1 MATATARARRS
12 ARSAGSRAARPAKQ
26 RKGSETPR
34 IFTPPLR
41 ELTPQTSLGFAC
53 IEFAEQVCGESLYPW
68 QKWLLIHALELAPG
82 LTVSTLG
89 QRGSLDPIFRFRK
102 VVVLVA
108 RQNGKSKISALLSLF
123 FMYELG
129 TDLVLGTA
137 QDLDTAEEVWDGAL
151 EIIEETPEL
160 AELADKPIRVNGKK
174 TIRLLSGE
182 RYKVKAANR
191 RAGRGLS
198 GDLILLDE
206 LREHQSWD
214 AWAAITKT
222 TNARPAAMIWALS
235 NAGDATS
242 IVLRY
247 LRKQAHA
254 DLGDPDGLNADDDPA
269 EALLPDEDDLDGL
282 VDLAEDG
289 DDLDVGDFEEDG
301 GTLGLFEWSSPPNV
315 SVVESSPADTRALI
329 EGLLQA
335 NPSTGYCISLRTLLD
350 ASRNEPEWV
359 TKAEVLCQWNE
370 GSIEGLY
377 PPGSWEK
384 SADEKSRR
392 ATGAEVALCVDVS
405 WDRSHAH
412 IGLATFREDDDL
424 HVEVI
429 ASRVGTDWVV
439 PWFTDSARSDSV
451 KSAPVA
457 IQKGSPAQSLV
468 QPLCDAGVNVI
479 EWGGSNLVPAFGAF
493 YDLVRAALGS
503 GRRVWH
509 RNEGQGL
516 LNVAAATAVSKPMA
530 NGGWVIDRRKSAS
543 DASPLI
549 AVNGATWCLLRPT
562 EKPAVSAYES
572 GRLEVI

>member
-1 MATATARARRS
+1 M
-12 ARSAGSRAARPAKQ
+12 
-26 RKGSETPR
+26 
-34 IFTPPLR
+34 
-41 ELTPQTSLGFAC
+41 
-53 IEFAEQVCGESLYPW
+53 EFATEVCGIDLFPW
-68 QKWLLIHALELAPG
+68 QRWLLIHALELAPG
-82 LTVSTLG
+82 LTVSTLNE
-89 QRGSLDPIFRFRK
+89 RGRLDPIFRFRK
-102 VVVLVA
+102 IVVLVA
-108 RQNGKSKISALLSLF
+108 RQNGKSTLSQVLSLF
-123 FMYELG
+123 FLYELG

-242 IVLRY
+242 VVLRY

-254 DLGDPDGLNADDDPA
+254 SLGDPDGINEEDDPA
-269 EALLPDEDDLDGL
+269 ALLPAEVDDM
-282 VDLAEDG
+282 VDLAEEDG
-289 DDLDVGDFEEDG
+289 DLDLDDFEEDG
-301 GTLGLFEWSSPPNV
+301 ETLGLFEWSSPPDV
-315 SVVESSPADTRALI
+315 PISGRSRAETQTLI
-329 EGLLQA
+329 EGLLYA

-350 ASRNEPEWV
+350 AARNEPEWV

-384 SADEKSRR
+384 SADEDSKR
-392 ATGAEVALCVDVS
+392 APDADVALCVDVS

-412 IGLATFREDDDL
+412 IGLATTREDGDY

-439 PWFTDSARSDSV
+439 PWLTSEDRSEV
-451 KSAPVA
+451 VRSAPVA
-457 IQKGSPAQSLV
+457 VQKGSPATSLV
-468 QPLCDAGVNVI
+468 QTMTDAGVNVV
-479 EWGGSNLVPAFGAF
+479 EWGGSDLIPSFGAF
-493 YDLVRAALGS
+493 YDLVRAAIEDGDED
-503 GRRVWH
+503 GKRRVWH
-509 RNEGQGL
+509 RNQGV
-516 LNVAAATAVSKPMA
+516 LNVAAATAVSKPLS
-530 NGGWVIDRRKSAS
+530 NGGWVIDRRRSAADS
-543 DASPLI
+543 SPLI
-549 AVNGATWCLLRPT
+549 SVNGALWCLTSSMPEEPT
-562 EKPAVSAYES
+562 VSAYET
-572 GRLEVI
+572 GRLEVL